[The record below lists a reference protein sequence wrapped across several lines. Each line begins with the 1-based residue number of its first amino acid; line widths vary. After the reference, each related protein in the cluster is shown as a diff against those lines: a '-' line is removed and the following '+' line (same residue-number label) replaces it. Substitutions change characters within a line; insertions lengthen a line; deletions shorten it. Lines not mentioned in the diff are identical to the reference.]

1 MTNNHMRELNFLM
14 DISPQWWLKA
24 RNDEKFLKN
33 YVYEKFERD
42 YYPRVITQGR
52 DRIDLDHC
60 GYKIKNEILK
70 IIKKGDFSYEFLPED
85 EILKESYLI
94 SNGHIQFQPRRRKIN
109 SRLSIKV
116 SISDNFQ

>member
-1 MTNNHMRELNFLM
+1 MRELNFLM

-42 YYPRVITQGR
+42 YYPRIITQGR
-52 DRIDLDHC
+52 NKIDLDYS
-60 GYKIKNEILK
+60 GYKIKNKILK
-70 IIKKGDFSYEFLPED
+70 IIKNGDFSYEFLPED